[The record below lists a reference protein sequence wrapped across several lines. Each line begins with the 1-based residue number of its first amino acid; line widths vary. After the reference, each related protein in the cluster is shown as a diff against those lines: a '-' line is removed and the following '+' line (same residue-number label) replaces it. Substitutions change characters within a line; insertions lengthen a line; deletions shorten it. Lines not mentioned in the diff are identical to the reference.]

1 MILISPLPG
10 VTTTKPGS
18 ATIPFPG
25 IEADVVDEQGN
36 SRAARRAAAT
46 WSSASPGRR

>member
-1 MILISPLPG
+1 MITPLPG

-25 IEADVVDEQGN
+25 IQAELVDAEG
-36 SRAARRAAAT
+36 T
-46 WSSASPGRR
+46 VLE